1 MLTVTP
7 LRRFT
12 SETAA
17 VTGMKCHDQSR
28 RDKAGRGRLLTRGT
42 HRLRIAPKLC
52 WHKAGGSG
60 PSRMCGCHNTRFF
73 FKRWYSSSREKQ
85 CSVHLSTPQRK
96 EIKDPGTHKE
106 KDFCS
111 FCVIYNF
118 HTVPVR
124 ESVNRECLKGRGT
137 FLHLS
142 LDCSFD
148 SNVSEGGCI
157 QPMLESAATT
167 STSDFR
173 QTLTVLQG
181 RRSTREHRGTGVQ
194 HSLFLMICCGD
205 DGCCLVWIKQ

>member
-124 ESVNRECLKGRGT
+124 ESVNRECLKGKRYFSSSVVGLFIWFKCIRGRM
-137 FLHLS
+137 H
-142 LDCSFD
+142 
-148 SNVSEGGCI
+148 
-157 QPMLESAATT
+157 TT
-167 STSDFR
+167 DARIGSDNLDFR
-173 QTLTVLQG
+173 LQADING
-181 RRSTREHRGTGVQ
+181 ASRTSKHQRAPRNWSPAQPV
-194 HSLFLMICCGD
+194 SD
-205 DGCCLVWIKQ
+205 DLLWWWRMLPRLN